1 MEVPPRLS
9 SQTELLLFSLVDEDG
24 NSNANKGMSTALV
37 AFLSCVVV
45 VAIAIIAGLAWKV
58 KKLKRIEKVIP
69 MEARYAGDTNS
80 AHDVPE
86 RQMESHDDLA
96 DMVVMSKEKQSE
108 LFKNTAW

>member
-1 MEVPPRLS
+1 M
-9 SQTELLLFSLVDEDG
+9 FSLVDEDG
-24 NSNANKGMSTALV
+24 NSNANTGMSTALV
-37 AFLSCVVV
+37 ASLSVVAAA
-45 VAIAIIAGLAWKV
+45 AIAIIAALAWKV

-69 MEARYAGDTNS
+69 METRYAGDTNS

-86 RQMESHDDLA
+86 RQMENHDDLA

>member
-1 MEVPPRLS
+1 M
-9 SQTELLLFSLVDEDG
+9 VDGAG
-24 NSNANKGMSTALV
+24 NSNANTGRSTALV
-37 AFLSCVVV
+37 ASLSCVAV

-69 MEARYAGDTNS
+69 METRYAGDTDN

-86 RQMESHDDLA
+86 RQMETHDDLA

-108 LFKNTAW
+108 LFKNTTW